1 MPPLSNAGKHGTLK
15 LETRM
20 TDTSTSRYGFP
31 SPGPLVRC
39 LISIPTRRPPNTVWQ
54 ANRTE
59 REIRREKKDDSNLYK
74 KGMRNEET
82 RVGNTLHSP
91 PVRPEGRIVFLL
103 SSSISNGHPGF
114 PRGRKQA
121 KSFVGKCVRR
131 TGCCAKGRLMWTESS
146 CNRAKLSSG
155 YRAVCEL
162 NLPLSIIS

>member
-1 MPPLSNAGKHGTLK
+1 MVFPHRARSSGVSFLYPPADLPIQCGRRTGLKERYEGK
-15 LETRM
+15 
-20 TDTSTSRYGFP
+20 
-31 SPGPLVRC
+31 
-39 LISIPTRRPPNTVWQ
+39 
-54 ANRTE
+54 
-59 REIRREKKDDSNLYK
+59 KKDDSNLYK

-103 SSSISNGHPGF
+103 SSSISNGPQGF